1 MSSGG
6 TSVASAS
13 VASVVHS
20 ESMEGDNLIDEHT
33 LTARDVVTL
42 VVVVLVVLDVFR
54 GSSGGLSIVW
64 SIRKGT
70 VSPQVQT

>member
-6 TSVASAS
+6 TSVASSS

-20 ESMEGDNLIDEHT
+20 ESTEGDVLIDEHT
-33 LTARDVVTL
+33 LTARNVVTL
-42 VVVVLVVLDVFR
+42 VVMVLVVLDVLR
-54 GSSGGLSIVW
+54 GSGGGLSIVY

-70 VSPQVQT
+70 VR